1 MLHHEREAVGGRIA
15 VEVGRTM
22 NAGHIPGRH
31 EFASRLRVPAHLVTG

>member
-15 VEVGRTM
+15 VEVGSTM

-31 EFASRLRVPAHLVTG
+31 DSRLGFAYRLIW